1 MSTFHI
7 AATIVIAFLFVVSLL
22 ASFRMLVHTSYAHF
36 FTSQN
41 PEANQSSSSSPFPN
55 DNGNNTL
62 AGQLTTE
69 TNNTALN
76 NADNLFVNTSAPTT
90 PLVGANISAMQPTS
104 LPSHTILTNNTI
116 ANHTSNSS
124 SSSLPS
130 LASLLNK
137 TSSFSI
143 DAVQKTITVDGNATA
158 QVKPDIVSIL
168 LSVQN
173 ENRNVSMAIQN
184 DSDTVQKVLHSL
196 SLSGLGQN
204 EIFLMPYQISLIS
217 ANTLNNQ
224 SDIDSNT
231 GNTTT
236 STNNKYMVTRTIKV
250 TSPHLDDTSRWISA
264 SIDAGANRIDNVSFM
279 LSDKKLLNATES
291 LIQPAADNAWQKAK
305 MSAAVLGLR
314 FVGLK
319 SFEISKVSVNPSPT
333 ISLPIANTDISKSA
347 LLPIPINDVSVS
359 VNVKL
364 SYLVR
369 ERLASS

>member
-1 MSTFHI
+1 
-7 AATIVIAFLFVVSLL
+7 
-22 ASFRMLVHTSYAHF
+22 
-36 FTSQN
+36 
-41 PEANQSSSSSPFPN
+41 
-55 DNGNNTL
+55 
-62 AGQLTTE
+62 
-69 TNNTALN
+69 
-76 NADNLFVNTSAPTT
+76 
-90 PLVGANISAMQPTS
+90 
-104 LPSHTILTNNTI
+104 
-116 ANHTSNSS
+116 
-124 SSSLPS
+124 
-130 LASLLNK
+130 
-137 TSSFSI
+137 
-143 DAVQKTITVDGNATA
+143 
-158 QVKPDIVSIL
+158 
-168 LSVQN
+168 
-173 ENRNVSMAIQN
+173 
-184 DSDTVQKVLHSL
+184 VQKVLHSL